1 MCAYVGMHIKTYTHM
16 HSCYPTPRGVSAE
29 PEVTLQSSIL
39 PFNLSQCT
47 QINKKIEQSQGQ
59 RENGTNADTLVNKLI
74 IYTDVRKMKFV

>member
-1 MCAYVGMHIKTYTHM
+1 M

-47 QINKKIEQSQGQ
+47 QINMKIEQSQGQ
-59 RENGTNADTLVNKLI
+59 RENGTKADTLVK
-74 IYTDVRKMKFV
+74 